1 MKVYISGAIS
11 TDADHLD
18 HFQRTALALRGEGH
32 TVMSPTCLPC
42 GFEYEAYMHVCFA
55 MIDVCDCVYLM
66 HNWQDSPGACREKLY
81 AESKRIMVIYG
92 SHNKPHLEVKS

>member
-1 MKVYISGAIS
+1 MKVYISGSIS
-11 TDADHLD
+11 TDPDHLD

-42 GFEYEAYMHVCFA
+42 GFEYEDYMHVCYA

-66 HNWQDSPGACREKLY
+66 HNWQESPGACREKLY
-81 AESKRIMVIYG
+81 AESKMKRVVFGRHSRPY
-92 SHNKPHLEVKS
+92 LEVKS

>member
-32 TVMSPTCLPC
+32 IVMSPTCLPC
-42 GFEYEAYMHVCFA
+42 GFAYEDYMHVCFA

-81 AESKRIMVIYG
+81 AESKRKRVVIG
-92 SHNKPHLEVKS
+92 KHSKPYLEVKL

>member
-11 TDADHLD
+11 TDSDHLD

-32 TVMSPTCLPC
+32 AVMSPTCLPC
-42 GFEYEAYMHVCFA
+42 GFEYEDYMHICFA

-66 HNWQDSPGACREKLY
+66 HNWEASDGATREKLY